1 VSAAVLGFSGE
12 WQGRFE
18 PRCQTEEQR
27 KDQAAFR
34 NARKIQAAKYE
45 ADNWMSRLLIAL
57 LATMP
62 DEQRMK
68 LELTLCTQAH
78 SEDAQQ
84 ALALVRFALAGKE
97 ERRRIQAMLV
107 KLQGAEVVE

>member
-1 VSAAVLGFSGE
+1 VSAAVLAFSGE

-34 NARKIQAAKYE
+34 NARKIRAAKHE
-45 ADNWMSRLLIAL
+45 ADNWMSRLLVAL
-57 LATMP
+57 LVTMP
-62 DEQRMK
+62 DEQRLK
-68 LELTLCTQAH
+68 LELTLCTQVH

-84 ALALVRFALAGKE
+84 ALALVRFASAGRE
-97 ERRRIQAMLV
+97 ERGRIQTMLN
-107 KLQGAEVVE
+107 KLEGAEVAL